1 MAETSIW
8 WWWRAALAN
17 PREIGHGAL
26 EMNGDDFF
34 PGYYRRIN
42 KQEKRWEAVGIF
54 PVGNAL
60 IGKVDDRV
68 IEGDLWQLWRSACKN
83 PISFELYKQFMGT
96 RIWPDEP
103 PLIGHNS
110 DPDEDEFTALMR
122 EYEGEKEQ
130 ILDFIKKP
138 ITSQE
143 QADKIGIWKNRLT
156 AIRSKAEGFHK
167 VEKQPHLDAGR
178 AVDNKWRTLKEEPTD
193 IAAKAMAHLK
203 PWMDK
208 LKREEQARAA
218 AAAAEAERL
227 RVELAEKAR
236 KERKEI
242 EERQRQADEA
252 AAAAMAALDNAAGD
266 PEADRKAQEL
276 MNESMAL
283 ERQNNAAR
291 SIREDADKYD
301 QGRIAAAERET
312 KVQRV
317 SAGRTGAKVTMR
329 THKIG
334 VIEDAEK
341 FAKALLEL
349 KSEALMECLQAIAQ
363 RYATG
368 GITLTGMRI
377 DTEERPS

>member
-1 MAETSIW
+1 M
-8 WWWRAALAN
+8 ALADPKN
-17 PREIGHGAL
+17 IGTGATK
-26 EMNGDDFF
+26 MNGDDFHA
-34 PGYYRRIN
+34 GYYRRIN
-42 KQEKRWEAVGIF
+42 KKEKRWEAVGIY
-54 PVGNAL
+54 PVGNVL
-60 IGKVDDRV
+60 IGKIDDRV
-68 IEGDLWQLWRSACKN
+68 HEGDMWQLWRSACTN
-83 PISFELYKQFMGT
+83 PISFDLYKAYMGT
-96 RIWPDEP
+96 RTWPDEP
-103 PLIGHNS
+103 PLLGDNNP
-110 DPDEDEFTALMR
+110 PDEDDPDPEFTALMR

-130 ILDFIKKP
+130 ILDFIKRP

-143 QADKIGIWKNRLT
+143 QADKIGIWKTRLT
-156 AIRSKAEGFHK
+156 AIRGKAEGLHK

-193 IAAKAMAHLK
+193 IVAKAMAHLK

-208 LKREEQARAA
+208 LKREEAERAA
-218 AAAAEAERL
+218 KAAAEAERL

-236 KERKEI
+236 KEREEI

-276 MNESMAL
+276 MNESMAI

-301 QGRIAAAERET
+301 QDKIRAAEEAA

-317 SAGRTGAKVTMR
+317 SAGRTGAKVTM
-329 THKIG
+329 KKYKVG
-334 VIEDAEK
+334 VIEDAEL
-341 FAKALLEL
+341 FAKALIAL
-349 KSEALMECLQAIAQ
+349 KSEALMECLQTIAQ

-368 GITLTGMRI
+368 GITLDGMKI
-377 DTEERPS
+377 ETEERPS